1 VSFDNNIIG
10 PEDWIRRFFSS
21 SGLPG
26 MISGSIRSNSRRR
39 NEDWFGDD
47 DDDYT
52 FAGFD
57 QMRRQMEKLF
67 EEQIEDVQAKAP
79 KELVRE
85 YETPEGGKVREIGPI
100 VYGYS
105 ATIGPDGKPRV
116 REFGNVRPGMKVGNS
131 IVNGLR
137 GAGERAREGRATQIT
152 AEREPLSDVITTDK
166 EVKVVVEL
174 PGANKENIKVNAYEG
189 SVEVKADAQD
199 RKYRRVID
207 IPSSAAVDI
216 DVQSVKSTFK
226 NGLLEIVF
234 KRKDKPKGK
243 EVKVE

>member
-1 VSFDNNIIG
+1 MSFGNNVE
-10 PEDWIRRFFSS
+10 PEDWFTRFF
-21 SGLPG
+21 
-26 MISGSIRSNSRRR
+26 RSSRRGEGR
-39 NEDWFGDD
+39 GTDDWFGN
-47 DDDYT
+47 T

-57 QMRRQMEKLF
+57 QMRRQMEKMF
-67 EEQIEDVQAKAP
+67 EEQLEDMQTKAP

-116 REFGNVRPGMKVGNS
+116 REFGNVRPGMKVGGIS
-131 IVNGLR
+131 ASDGQR
-137 GAGERAREGRATQIT
+137 GAGERATQIT

-199 RKYRRVID
+199 RKYRRVVD
-207 IPSSAAVDI
+207 IPAADI
-216 DVQSVKSTFK
+216 DLQSVKSTFK

-234 KRKDKPKGK
+234 KRKEKPKGK
-243 EVKVE
+243 EVKIE

>member
-1 VSFDNNIIG
+1 MIG
-10 PEDWIRRFFSS
+10 G
-21 SGLPG
+21 SGT
-26 MISGSIRSNSRRR
+26 RRR
-39 NEDWFGDD
+39 RTDDWFGN
-47 DDDYT
+47 T

-57 QMRRQMEKLF
+57 QMRRQMEKMF
-67 EEQIEDVQAKAP
+67 EEQLEDMQTKAP

-116 REFGNVRPGMKVGNS
+116 REFGNVRPGMKVGIS
-131 IVNGLR
+131 IGDGLR
-137 GAGERAREGRATQIT
+137 GAGERATQIT

-174 PGANKENIKVNAYEG
+174 PGTNKENIKVNAYEG

-199 RKYRRVID
+199 RKYSRVVD
-207 IPSSAAVDI
+207 IPAVANI
-216 DVQSVKSTFK
+216 DLQSVKSTFK

-234 KRKDKPKGK
+234 KRKEKPKGK